1 VGLLSDGLEA
11 LHAIVADDCGAL
23 GSRVDCEPIAGLE
36 SEVAIE
42 GVKDDARGHIL
53 RRAQWS

>member
-1 VGLLSDGLEA
+1 MA
-11 LHAIVADDCGAL
+11 AAL